1 MLWLDSSYPVDADA
15 SKPGVARGTCAT
27 SSGVP
32 SDVESNNA

>member
-1 MLWLDSSYPVDADA
+1 MLWLDSSYPVSADT

-32 SDVESNNA
+32 SDVESSSA